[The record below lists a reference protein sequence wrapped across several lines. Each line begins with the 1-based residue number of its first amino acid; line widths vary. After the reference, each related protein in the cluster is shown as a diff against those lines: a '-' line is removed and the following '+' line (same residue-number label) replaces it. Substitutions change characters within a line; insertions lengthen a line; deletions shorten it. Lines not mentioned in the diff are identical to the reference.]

1 MVKEGIGDEGHFSNI
16 NKTTKATRVSN
27 KEKWRLRSSILFP
40 QSSLLLVIKGS
51 CNCPLSSLQIVQR
64 LEGQVQGKSRWVV
77 SVTNHCNCPQSQIL
91 LSCRGFQTVEGIN
104 PTILAKQ
111 GDNCLLFNGHTLN
124 LTDIDQFEYAW
135 DPSFPFVPISSVTGS
150 PCRSQNEIQV

>member
-1 MVKEGIGDEGHFSNI
+1 ME
-16 NKTTKATRVSN
+16 TTFQYLISTIFLA
-27 KEKWRLRSSILFP
+27 
-40 QSSLLLVIKGS
+40 LVIKGS
-51 CNCPLSSLQIVQR
+51 CDCPLSSLQIVQR
-64 LEGQVQGKSRWVV
+64 QQGQVQGKSQWIV
-77 SVTNHCNCPQSQIL
+77 SVINHCNCPQSQIV

-111 GDNCLLFNGHTLN
+111 GDNCLLYNGHALN
-124 LTDIDQFEYAW
+124 PNDIDEFAYAW